1 MIVSKNFNDS
11 KKSIYNWL
19 IIGCLLIILM
29 IVIGGITRITQSGL
43 SMVKWEPIVGAVP
56 PLNETDWQKSFDL
69 YKKSPEFNFYNSHF
83 TLSDYKK
90 IFFWE
95 YLHRLVARLIGLI
108 FLIPF
113 LFFWVKKYFSSKL
126 KKQLLFILLLGFI
139 QGLAGWL
146 MVESGLSKNPHV
158 SHYRLAIH
166 LILALI
172 LLIYIYWVALSIKY
186 DREEEE
192 KSRLLKPILIL
203 FSLVLVQI
211 VYGAFVA
218 GLKAGKM
225 YNTFPKLNNEWIPK
239 DFDIIY
245 NRDGLISLVNS
256 PGIVQFIHRI
266 IGITILV
273 FAITIIFKIRN
284 KLVKQAK
291 LIYILFFLIFVQVI
305 LGIITL
311 LYAVPLS
318 LGVLHQVLAFLI
330 VLCFIRLLYSFKE
343 LL

>member
-43 SMVKWEPIVGAVP
+43 SMVKWEPIVGAIP

-126 KKQLLFILLLGFI
+126 KKQLLFILLLGFT

>member
-1 MIVSKNFNDS
+1 
-11 KKSIYNWL
+11 
-19 IIGCLLIILM
+19 M

-43 SMVKWEPIVGAVP
+43 SMVKWEPIVGAIP

>member
-43 SMVKWEPIVGAVP
+43 SMVKWEPIVGAIP